1 MLLETVFWTHWGNW
15 LLSVCKLE
23 AGNSPHPGPRSLWEK
38 GLRMS
43 FQFHRL
49 RCSCQGQGNGKAR
62 WKGPDVC
69 RNGGA
74 DGAKAG
80 GLAVAAGEI
89 SVGRQK
95 SCHPQ
100 IIKKIKTRNSEI
112 GQSLNE
118 RSQLLLKLSC
128 LERVYQKKKPSV
140 KISCVVFL
148 EPGSSIQTQG

>member
-1 MLLETVFWTHWGNW
+1 M
-15 LLSVCKLE
+15 
-23 AGNSPHPGPRSLWEK
+23 
-38 GLRMS
+38 
-43 FQFHRL
+43 
-49 RCSCQGQGNGKAR
+49 
-62 WKGPDVC
+62 C

-148 EPGSSIQTQG
+148 EPGSSIQTHG